1 MKSSKVV
8 GTIRGFVRA
17 THFGPTV
24 LVVTMSFFLSLSPY
38 SASGALQIAVA
49 VLAGQCVVGWTN
61 DLIDYPL
68 DVAASRSKKP
78 LVAGMITAKQ
88 LKPAVFIALFLS
100 LLLSLIAPWGAK
112 GTALHFLAL
121 LSATLYNSKLK
132 KSVLSVLPYLVSFG
146 ALLWGIYLGADEN
159 PPLWLFVAF
168 LSFTSAF
175 HFLNVL
181 KDLEMDLAQGIHGLP
196 QRLGKNRSIAAAV
209 ILGLVGSYFVFFRS

>member
-1 MKSSKVV
+1 MQR
-8 GTIRGFVRA
+8 TISGLIKA

-38 SASGALQIAVA
+38 SAGGALQIAVA

-88 LKPAVFIALFLS
+88 LKLAVFIALFLA
-100 LLLSLIAPWGAK
+100 LLLSLIAPWGVK
-112 GTALHFLAL
+112 GTVLHFLAL
-121 LSATLYNSKLK
+121 LSATLYNAKLK
-132 KSVLSVLPYLVSFG
+132 KSLLSVLPYLVSFG

-181 KDLEMDLAQGIHGLP
+181 KDLEMDFAQGIHGLP